1 MSDRTNWALVASRGG
16 PETAIEDA
24 WNRLRERCR
33 PPVVH
38 FLQSRFVGRRAVEE
52 MADGFFTLLHDS
64 DAEASAP
71 TLRPWLAGLLRQYVG
86 NLYRSPRTRPTDLGK
101 REAFGNY
108 PVDDTFDRDWAR
120 HLLLGALQRFRK
132 EFPRIHALLIRIH
145 DRPEGSPPPTPGDL
159 SRALGVSAEQATERL
174 ARARAKLRVYF
185 EEEVRQ
191 TVLDDDVLGTER
203 DLLLDHVGPLFAKS
217 WA

>member
-1 MSDRTNWALVASRGG
+1 MADRTNWALVASRDA
-16 PETAIEDA
+16 PEPDIEDA
-24 WNRLRERCR
+24 WNRLHERCR

-52 MADGFFTLLHDS
+52 MADGFFALLHGS
-64 DAEASAP
+64 DAETSAP

-174 ARARAKLRVYF
+174 ARAGAKLRVYF